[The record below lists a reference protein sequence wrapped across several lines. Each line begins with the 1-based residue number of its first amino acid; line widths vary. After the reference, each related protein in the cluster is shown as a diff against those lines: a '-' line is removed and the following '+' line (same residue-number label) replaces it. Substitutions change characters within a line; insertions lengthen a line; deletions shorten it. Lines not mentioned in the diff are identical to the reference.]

1 MPLPLP
7 LLLHGIVRL
16 VAQDFSHSARLAAR
30 RSFFHWNQDLSLGLL
45 REWMAEHGSWWEED
59 LELCRAALL
68 LASSHAGDGETAAVL
83 PPAFDYGDGGR
94 MVRDN

>member
-1 MPLPLP
+1 
-7 LLLHGIVRL
+7 
-16 VAQDFSHSARLAAR
+16 
-30 RSFFHWNQDLSLGLL
+30 
-45 REWMAEHGSWWEED
+45 MAEHGSWWEED